1 MNHSLSTAQT
11 NKGTVL
17 GGSSQRE
24 WVSSPQLHLS
34 TLPLRS
40 HFFKKQA
47 YNTSKNMSKNTTT
60 YDSWD
65 EPPRNNDDDDYIY
78 IYIYNILLYHIIVYR
93 LMLYYTISVYYVMLY
108 YSILYYIILCYTILY
123 YTIFYYIIF

>member
-47 YNTSKNMSKNTTT
+47 YNTSKNVSKNTTT

-65 EPPRNNDDDDYIY
+65 EPPRNNDDDDDDIY
-78 IYIYNILLYHIIVYR
+78 IYISYIMYMYRYVTIVYNH
-93 LMLYYTISVYYVMLY
+93 YV
-108 YSILYYIILCYTILY
+108 
-123 YTIFYYIIF
+123 